1 MEATDLMWRKSTY
14 SDQGGA
20 DCVEVGQ
27 AAGTTVMIRDTK
39 DRDGETLAFGA
50 SAWERFTKTL

>member
-1 MEATDLMWRKSTY
+1 MWRKSTY

-50 SAWERFTKTL
+50 SAWERFIKSL